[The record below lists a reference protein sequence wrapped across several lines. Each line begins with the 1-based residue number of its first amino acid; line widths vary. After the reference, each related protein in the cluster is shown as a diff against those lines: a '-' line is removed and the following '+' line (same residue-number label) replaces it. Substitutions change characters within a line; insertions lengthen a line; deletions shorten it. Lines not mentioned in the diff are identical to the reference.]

1 MIVINRLV
9 KKAQKGDEKAY
20 ITLFQQYE
28 ADIYRMAFV
37 YVKNQEDALE
47 IVQET
52 AYKSFTEIKTL
63 KNPEYFKTW
72 LIRIAINT
80 ALSHL
85 SKGKKVVHLRP
96 EYAETFS
103 TNEKDVSLQI
113 TLQDLIERLNETE
126 KSVVLLKYYEDH
138 TMKEIASILDMPLGT
153 VKTTLYRSLDKLRVQ
168 MKREDMY
175 EQ

>member
-20 ITLFQQYE
+20 IALFQQYE

-52 AYKSFTEIKTL
+52 AYKSFREIKTL
-63 KNPEYFKTW
+63 KNPKYFKTW

-138 TMKEIASILDMPLGT
+138 TMREIASILDMPLGT
-153 VKTTLYRSLDKLRVQ
+153 VKTTLYRSLDKLRMQ

>member
-52 AYKSFTEIKTL
+52 AYKSFREIKTL

-138 TMKEIASILDMPLGT
+138 TMGEIASILDMPLGT

>member
-1 MIVINRLV
+1 MNRLV

-52 AYKSFTEIKTL
+52 AYKSFREIKTL

-138 TMKEIASILDMPLGT
+138 TMGEIASILDMPLGT

>member
-1 MIVINRLV
+1 MNRLV

>member
-52 AYKSFTEIKTL
+52 ACKSFTEIKTL

-96 EYAETFS
+96 EYAETLS

-138 TMKEIASILDMPLGT
+138 TMREIASILDMPLGT
-153 VKTTLYRSLDKLRVQ
+153 VKTVLYRSLDKLRVQ
-168 MKREDMY
+168 MKRGDMY